1 MLAPSTHFTSSF
13 LFLSKAAIETVLVV
27 GSTGNIGVSAVTAA
41 LRSKRNVLAIVRNQN
56 SADKLVKHVGT
67 SEGIN
72 FAEAN
77 VASETGVKSVV
88 AQVRAGRLPAFQ
100 HVWSSDS
107 LSCSTCKL
115 MLASNTAF
123 QSAAS
128 TSTPLCRR
136 SPTSK
141 YATTSSSAS
150 KPISISLFD
159 LRASSVPSTQVRA
172 VVYRETIGYLLEQ
185 KNPAS
190 TWTICTGSQG
200 DLATF
205 PVPAMTQGA
214 LFSMC
219 IAAAREDEKTNVR
232 FNEILLGFRV
242 EVDENAKEHE
252 VTAASVFAQMYE
264 SVLANPNVRSSRVR
278 VDEVVV

>member
-1 MLAPSTHFTSSF
+1 MSL
-13 LFLSKAAIETVLVV
+13 KAAMETVLVV

-41 LRSKRNVLAIVRNQN
+41 LRSKRNVLAVVRNQN

-67 SEGIN
+67 SKGIT

-88 AQVRAGRLPAFQ
+88 DQVRAGKLPAFQ
-100 HVWSSDS
+100 HVWSSGW
-107 LSCSTCKL
+107 LGHSTYKSTF
-115 MLASNTAF
+115 ATDIPI

-128 TSTPLCRR
+128 T
-136 SPTSK
+136 PTLHFRKSQTSN
-141 YATTSSSAS
+141 YTTTSSSAS
-150 KPISISLFD
+150 KPISVSLSDTYANPTFAD
-159 LRASSVPSTQVRA
+159 KRLA
-172 VVYRETIGYLLEQ
+172 VAYRESIGYLLEQ

-200 DLATF
+200 DLAIF

-219 IAAAREDEKTNVR
+219 IAAARENEKTNVR

-242 EVDENAKEHE
+242 EVDEAAKEHG
-252 VTAASVFAQMYE
+252 VTTASEFGQVYE
-264 SVLANPNVRSSRVR
+264 SILADPDIRSSRVR
-278 VDEVVV
+278 VDEIEDLKKLKYARRF